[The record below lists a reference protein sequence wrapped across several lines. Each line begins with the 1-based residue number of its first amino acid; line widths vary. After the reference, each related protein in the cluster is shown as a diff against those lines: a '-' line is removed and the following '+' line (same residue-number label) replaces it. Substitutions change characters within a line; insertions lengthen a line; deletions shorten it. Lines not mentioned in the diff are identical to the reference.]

1 MNSFLHT
8 FFSPILYFELFGGFG
23 YILISLFIIALISSL
38 KLKGKPKYLSV
49 AVIIA
54 CVSSL
59 FAYSCLPIDTQDETR
74 LRDHVS
80 RLTIEIIENPELN
93 QERRKILNDFRGVID
108 KGYINRLEEANTYN
122 KIVELNR
129 KQVEYKTQQ
138 LEEIAKQV
146 AEIEEKALD

>member
-8 FFSPILYFELFGGFG
+8 FFSPFLYFELFGGFG

-38 KLKGKPKYLSV
+38 KLKGNPKYLSV

-59 FAYSCLPIDTQDETR
+59 FVYSGLPIDTQDETR

-80 RLTIEIIENPELN
+80 RLAIEIIENPELN

-138 LEEIAKQV
+138 LEEIAEQV